1 MQERVAVRA
10 VVRGL
15 RVLRHDFSG
24 GGPCPVA
31 LRLAVRN
38 CLGTAVSLSMEA
50 RPRQPIATPGGA
62 PAPGT
67 FLTFQG
73 VRPSTKCVSKGRLCC
88 KTDNRS
94 N

>member
-10 VVRGL
+10 VVRGQ

-38 CLGTAVSLSMEA
+38 CLGTPVSLSMEA
-50 RPRQPIATPGGA
+50 RPRQPVATPGGA

-67 FLTFQG
+67 P
-73 VRPSTKCVSKGRLCC
+73 PSHLSYLS
-88 KTDNRS
+88 RS
-94 N
+94 AAFDEMRE